1 MNKNTFKFLNELK
14 LNNNRNWFMQNKR
27 DYDNIRLEF
36 ESDVEQLL
44 TLISTFDSEI
54 QGVQAKQCVYRI
66 YKDMRFSFDKTPYK
80 TNLGAFI
87 TKLGK
92 KLERV
97 GYYLHIEPGCSMVC
111 AGLWFPSP
119 ALLKAQRRAIYEN
132 IEEFNDIINERS
144 FIENF
149 GGLNFENSLKKL
161 PIGFDKNFE
170 FPELLKLKDF
180 GVVKYLP
187 DDFFFKKDWIK
198 EVTTFYKSAKPLNDF
213 LNYTIDEIITK

>member
-14 LNNNRNWFMQNKR
+14 LNNNRDWFMQNKC
-27 DYDNIRLEF
+27 DYDNIRLDF

-44 TLISTFDSEI
+44 TLISTFDNEI
-54 QGVQAKQCVYRI
+54 ANVQTKQCVYRI
-66 YKDMRFSFDKTPYK
+66 YRDMRFSFDKTPYK

-87 TKLGK
+87 SKLGK
-92 KLERV
+92 KLERA
-97 GYYLHIEPGCSMVC
+97 GYSLHIEPGCSMVC

-132 IEEFNDIINERS
+132 IEEFNDIINEHS
-144 FIENF
+144 FTENF

-161 PIGFDKNFE
+161 PIGFDKDFE

-187 DDFFFKKDWIK
+187 DDFFFKKDWTK
-198 EVTTFYKSAKPLNDF
+198 EVATFYKSAKPLNDF
-213 LNYTIDEIITK
+213 LNYTIDEIIKK